1 MLQSTEQYIRSI
13 SIAME
18 ESETNFLCFP
28 DEDTDGCGDEFNRIL
43 LFFCNLIGGLG
54 LCRAYVMKSA
64 NERRRSAD
72 GQLSIRD
79 LKAVTKRRRPSG
91 VKSSPFKASSSFL
104 VTPVE
109 Y

>member
-1 MLQSTEQYIRSI
+1 MLQSTVQYIRSI

-18 ESETNFLCFP
+18 EFETNSLFFP
-28 DEDTDGCGDEFNRIL
+28 EEDTDGCGDEFNRIL
-43 LFFCNLIGGLG
+43 LFFCNLLGGLG

-64 NERRRSAD
+64 NERSRSAD
-72 GQLSIRD
+72 RQLSIRD
-79 LKAVTKRRRPSG
+79 LNALTKRRRPSG